1 MSGTFDSDGW
11 EILDSTD
18 CIEYG
23 DRCDGLVEYRYPLSG
38 TGKSFA
44 RCDFHWSERLDAQ
57 ERISERYSDSDCA
70 PSWFDPT
77 YAGER
82 WSDDY

>member
-1 MSGTFDSDGW
+1 MSNRYDENGW

-38 TGKSFA
+38 SGKSFA
-44 RCDFHWSERLDAQ
+44 RCDHHWSERLDAQ
-57 ERISERYSDSDCA
+57 EAINKRYPDSPCA
-70 PSWFDPT
+70 PSDFDPT
-77 YAGER
+77 YAGES
-82 WSDDY
+82 WDGDY